1 MSPRLAKVPWYLRYQ
16 LGSRL
21 ASELRRLVIVAT
33 HRHCRVE
40 FRGPVRIGPGFS
52 LHIPNGG
59 SFIVGAGV
67 DFRRGFVCE
76 ISGDGRVVIGDGT
89 IFTSNALVQCST
101 SIEIG
106 RRCAFG
112 QAILLTDG
120 NHRYG
125 DPTKNLLDQGYNF
138 RPLHIGD
145 NAIVTAKSTVMAD
158 VGEGALVGA
167 GSVVTRPIPAHCL
180 ALGAPARVVRSFLE
194 DDLATAGTAE
204 G

>member
-1 MSPRLAKVPWYLRYQ
+1 MSIRMAKVPWYLRYRT
-16 LGSRL
+16 GATL
-21 ASELRRLVIVAT
+21 ASEARRLSILAT

-40 FRGPVRIGPGFS
+40 FRGPVRLGPGFA
-52 LHIPNGG
+52 LNIPDNGTL
-59 SFIVGAGV
+59 IVGVGV
-67 DFRRGFVCE
+67 EFRRGFVCE

-89 IFTSNALVQCST
+89 IFTSNALLQCST

-112 QAILLTDG
+112 QAVLLTDG

-125 DPTKNLLDQGYNF
+125 DPTLNLLDQGYNF

-167 GSVVTRPIPAHCL
+167 GSVVSRPIPPHCL
-180 ALGAPARVVRSFLE
+180 ALGAPARVVRSFLSE
-194 DDLATAGTAE
+194 DLAPSSSAG